1 MKHVLFRY
9 TVALLFFVVPALQE
23 AAAQVRISGMV
34 SDADTRTGLPSV
46 SIWNKRSGYGTVS
59 NETGRYYIEAQPGD
73 TIEFSMISYV
83 RTHIVVGVVST
94 TQNVA
99 LKRHVFGLQAVNV
112 KGRIYRRDSLAMRD
126 EYGRIF
132 DYKRPG
138 AMDVL
143 KTLPSNPITALSYLI
158 PSKTRKRREKFG
170 EQLRYWEAEK
180 HIDYRYNPDLV
191 ARITKLES
199 PMLDSFMYAY
209 RPSYAFLTNASEYDL
224 MLFIKQAYEKFARQ
238 KGLLPKDSAE
248 PQQ

>member
-9 TVALLFFVVPALQE
+9 AVALFVFVAPTLQE
-23 AAAQVRISGMV
+23 AAAQVRIMGMV

-59 NETGRYYIEAQPGD
+59 NETGRYYIEALPGD

-83 RTHIVVGVVST
+83 RTQIVAAGISS
-94 TQNVA
+94 TQNVQM
-99 LKRHVFGLQAVNV
+99 KRHVFGLQGISV
-112 KGRIYRRDSLAMRD
+112 KGRIYRRDSLATRD
-126 EYGRIF
+126 EYSKYF

-143 KTLPSNPITALSYLI
+143 KTLPSNPITALTYLI
-158 PSKTRKRREKFG
+158 PSKARKRKEKFG

-180 HIDYRYNPDLV
+180 HIDYRYNADLV

-199 PMLDSFMYAY
+199 PMLDSFMFAY
-209 RPSYAFLTNASEYDL
+209 RPSYSFLLSASEYDL
-224 MLFIKQAYEKFARQ
+224 MLFIKQAYDKFAQQ
-238 KGLLPKDSAE
+238 KGILPKDSTV
-248 PQQ
+248 PQP

>member
-9 TVALLFFVVPALQE
+9 AVALLIFVVPSLQE
-23 AAAQVRISGMV
+23 AAAQVRIMGMV

-46 SIWNKRSGYGTVS
+46 SIWNKRTGVGTVS
-59 NETGRYYIEAQPGD
+59 TETGRYFIEAMPGD

-83 RTHIVVGVVST
+83 RTQIVASGISST
-94 TQNVA
+94 HNVE
-99 LKRHVFGLQAVNV
+99 LKRHVLGLQAVNV
-112 KGRIYRRDSLAMRD
+112 KGRIYRRDSLAMRE

-138 AMDVL
+138 ALDVL
-143 KTLPSNPITALSYLI
+143 KTLPSNPITALTYLI

-191 ARITKLES
+191 ARLTKLEP

-209 RPSYAFLTNASEYDL
+209 RPSYTFLLNASEYDL
-224 MLFIKQAYEKFARQ
+224 MLFIKQSYAKFAQQ
-238 KGLLPKDSAE
+238 KGILPKDSTE